1 MMNFASNFVWIDL
14 EMTGLNPD
22 HDVILEIACVITDS
36 QLAVIKEGPSLVIH
50 QPEKKLN
57 QMNTWSQEQHTL
69 SGLVQKVQRSTISI
83 NQAEKQIL
91 NFLRNYC
98 KPETALLAGNSVWQ
112 DRIFMRRYM
121 PSIIDFLYYRLIDV
135 STIKE
140 LVNRWYPNNEQVKF
154 SKKDTHR
161 ALEDIY
167 ESIAE
172 LKHYKKY
179 FFI

>member
-1 MMNFASNFVWIDL
+1 MNLVSNLVWIDL
-14 EMTGLNPD
+14 EMTGLDPNR
-22 HDVILEIACVITDS
+22 DVILEIACLITDS
-36 QLAVIKEGPSLVIH
+36 QLTLIKEGPSLVIY
-50 QPEKKLN
+50 QPKEILD
-57 QMNTWSQEQHTL
+57 QMNAWSQEQHTL
-69 SGLVQKVQRSTISI
+69 SGLTQAVQRSTISV
-83 NQAEKQIL
+83 NQAEEQVL

-98 KPETALLAGNSVWQ
+98 KPKTALLAGNSVWQ
-112 DRIFMRRYM
+112 DRIFMHRYM
-121 PSIIDFLYYRLIDV
+121 PKIVDFLFYRLIDV
-135 STIKE
+135 TTIKE
-140 LVNRWYPNNEQVKF
+140 LVNRWYPNNEQAEF

>member
-1 MMNFASNFVWIDL
+1 MNFVSNFVWIDL

-36 QLAVIKEGPSLVIH
+36 QLAVIKEGPLFVIY
-50 QPEKKLN
+50 QPDEKLN

-69 SGLVQKVQRSTISI
+69 SGLVQEVQRSTISI
-83 NQAEKQIL
+83 NQAEEQVL

-98 KPETALLAGNSVWQ
+98 EPGTALLAGNSVWQ

-121 PSIIDFLYYRLIDV
+121 PKIVDFLYYRLIDV
-135 STIKE
+135 TTIKE
-140 LVNRWYPNNEQVKF
+140 LINRWYPNNKQVEF
-154 SKKDTHR
+154 LKKDTHR

-179 FFI
+179 FFV

>member
-1 MMNFASNFVWIDL
+1 MNA
-14 EMTGLNPD
+14 
-22 HDVILEIACVITDS
+22 
-36 QLAVIKEGPSLVIH
+36 
-50 QPEKKLN
+50 
-57 QMNTWSQEQHTL
+57 WSQEQHTL
-69 SGLVQKVQRSTISI
+69 SGLVQEVPCSTISI
-83 NQAEKQIL
+83 NQAEEQVL

-98 KPETALLAGNSVWQ
+98 KPGTALLAGNSVWQ
-112 DRIFMRRYM
+112 DRIFMRQYM
-121 PSIIDFLYYRLIDV
+121 PSIIGFLYYRLIDV

-140 LVNRWYPNNEQVKF
+140 LVDRWYPNNEQVKF

>member
-1 MMNFASNFVWIDL
+1 MNFVSNFVWIDL

-22 HDVILEIACVITDS
+22 HDVILEIACIITDDR
-36 QLAVIKEGPSLVIH
+36 LTVIKESPLFVIY
-50 QPEKKLN
+50 QPEEKLD
-57 QMNTWSQEQHTL
+57 QMNEWSQKQHTL
-69 SGLVQKVQRSTISI
+69 SGLVQEVRNSTISI

-91 NFLRNYC
+91 NFLQSHC
-98 KPETALLAGNSVWQ
+98 KPGTALLAGNSVWQ

-121 PSIIDFLYYRLIDV
+121 PSIVDFLYYRLIDV
-135 STIKE
+135 TTIKE
-140 LVNRWYPNNEQVKF
+140 LVNRWYPNNEKVEF
-154 SKKDTHR
+154 LKKDTHR

-179 FFI
+179 FFV